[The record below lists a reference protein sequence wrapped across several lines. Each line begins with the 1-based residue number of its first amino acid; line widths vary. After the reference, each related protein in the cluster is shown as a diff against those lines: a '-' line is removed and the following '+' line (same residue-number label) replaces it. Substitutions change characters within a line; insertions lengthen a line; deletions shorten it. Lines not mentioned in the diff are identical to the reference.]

1 VLCWALPGHHLHD
14 PTQSHWLDFLQM
26 SLIFNYIIQSRWK
39 PITCW
44 LNLKQ
49 VHVSD
54 GLLQYITY
62 TVQMRRKPL
71 FYVFNMIMPCFII
84 TLISLLGFYIPSNSG
99 EKVSMGITTLLSMTV
114 FLMLVAENMPPTSDV
129 LPLVGKKI
137 IMSRVLRIGLLWNFE
152 YLAAK

>member
-1 VLCWALPGHHLHD
+1 
-14 PTQSHWLDFLQM
+14 M
-26 SLIFNYIIQSRWK
+26 
-39 PITCW
+39 
-44 LNLKQ
+44 KQ

-137 IMSRVLRIGLLWNFE
+137 IMSRVLRIGLL
-152 YLAAK
+152 